1 MAYMRNDLISRAGY
15 AGVDQAMG
23 DWWDDASGI
32 LGGALKIYGSEQ
44 QAVGAAN
51 QASQTNR
58 DLAAALA
65 AQNGISTSTLVI
77 GGIAVGAVLLIM
89 KKRKES

>member
-23 DWWDDASGI
+23 SWWDDVSGV
-32 LGGALKIYGSEQ
+32 LGGALKFYGNEQ

-51 QASQTNR
+51 QAAQTNK

-77 GGIAVGAVLLIM
+77 GGVALGAVLLIM